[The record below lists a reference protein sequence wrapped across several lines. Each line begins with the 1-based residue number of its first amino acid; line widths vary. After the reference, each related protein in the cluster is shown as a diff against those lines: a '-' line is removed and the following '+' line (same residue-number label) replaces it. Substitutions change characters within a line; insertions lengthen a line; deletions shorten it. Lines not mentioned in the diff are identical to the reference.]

1 MNAPMAIV
9 FLFDI
14 AGAVLTIILSAV
26 ALLKMRGIY
35 RHRKDFGLY
44 TYLYAQTIAL
54 FIFAVSRSAGH
65 IIKHILLTLGYPT
78 IWEAIAPI
86 SGSINSFSFIGFG
99 IAAILYSNV
108 KSITDR
114 VDALIYSR
122 KELKESEQ
130 FSKLLLNSTAEAIYG
145 VDNIGNC
152 TFCNPSCM
160 RLLGYENE
168 ADLLGKNMHELI
180 HHTRSDGSKYPNEEC
195 RAYNAYKTG
204 KGVQVDDEVFW
215 RSDGTSFPV
224 EYSSYPIFQNIAI
237 VGAVVT
243 FLDISE
249 RKNAENKIIASLKE
263 KEVLLKEVHHRVKNN
278 MAVIAS
284 LLNLQSRYIDDK
296 KYKDM
301 FKECQSRIRSMA
313 LVHEKLYQTQ
323 DFSVI
328 DLKDYI
334 LTLIQSIRNTFGS
347 NKEYYFNTE
356 IDNIQLDLDI
366 LIPCGLIINEILT
379 NSFKYA
385 FNSEEKAEINI
396 TIKRLEGDNI
406 SLIIS
411 DNGKGLP
418 DDFEISDSSGL
429 GLQLVSA
436 LTEQIEGTLEIK
448 SEQGS
453 EFKLVFPANL
463 K

>member
-328 DLKDYI
+328 DLKEAYEI
-334 LTLIQSIRNTFGS
+334 IQGFMKLTVESLES
-347 NKEYYFNTE
+347 KAV
-356 IDNIQLDLDI
+356 DPKDV
-366 LIPCGLIINEILT
+366 
-379 NSFKYA
+379 
-385 FNSEEKAEINI
+385 FNSLEK
-396 TIKRLEGDNI
+396 KRKSGELSEMVTT
-406 SLIIS
+406 SLIYFEAS
-411 DNGKGLP
+411 KTKPGLLDRVNPSTGERQTGKFHNGKY
-418 DDFEISDSSGL
+418 EI
-429 GLQLVSA
+429 Q
-436 LTEQIEGTLEIK
+436 E
-448 SEQGS
+448 
-453 EFKLVFPANL
+453 
-463 K
+463 